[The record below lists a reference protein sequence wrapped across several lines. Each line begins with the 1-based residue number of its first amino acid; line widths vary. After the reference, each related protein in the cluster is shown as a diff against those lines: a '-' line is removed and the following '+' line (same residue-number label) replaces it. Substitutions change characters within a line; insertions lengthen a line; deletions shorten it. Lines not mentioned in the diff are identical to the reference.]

1 MIFFVLAWEEWVA
14 DGQLIQ
20 DAPERPHVNRRVVG
34 DAKHDF
40 GRTVETRLDVCVDFL
55 VFEAS
60 TAKVN
65 DFDAGL
71 VDLAQ
76 QNVLGFEVAVHD
88 VVFPHVVER
97 NEDLNRETFDQ
108 TQREALKVVH
118 LDEVVEVHAQQL
130 ER

>member
-14 DGQLIQ
+14 NGQLIQ
-20 DAPERPHVNRRVVG
+20 DAPERPHVDGRVVG
-34 DAKHDF
+34 DAKHNF
-40 GRTVETRLDVCVDFL
+40 RCAVETRLDVCVDFL
-55 VFEAS
+55 VFKAS
-60 TAKVN
+60 AAEVN
-65 DFDAGL
+65 DFDARL

-76 QNVLGFEVAVHD
+76 QNVFGFEVAVHD

>member
-40 GRTVETRLDVCVDFL
+40 RRTVETRLDVCVDFL

-60 TAKVN
+60 TAEVN
-65 DFDAGL
+65 NFDARL
-71 VDLAQ
+71 VDFAQ
-76 QNVLGFEVAVHD
+76 QNVLGFEVTVHD

-108 TQREALKVVH
+108 TQRKALKVVH